1 MVASE
6 SRSSGDKA
14 VTRWIVRDQIL
25 SRKDPSF
32 PPNFEPLVI
41 FLLTDSVYCG
51 KYYPFPQTSSQ
62 DFTLTHPT
70 PSVAVQVAEPLQS
83 NLSRTNLNA
92 SPIEEIQERRCKG
105 SALNAMFKFILKDII
120 Y

>member
-1 MVASE
+1 M
-6 SRSSGDKA
+6 
-14 VTRWIVRDQIL
+14 
-25 SRKDPSF
+25 
-32 PPNFEPLVI
+32 I

-62 DFTLTHPT
+62 DFTLTDPT

-92 SPIEEIQERRCKG
+92 SPIDEIQERRCKG
-105 SALNAMFKFILKDII
+105 SALNAMFILKDII
-120 Y
+120 YCKNELLNNFIFASDFLQDAKEKRMLDDKK